1 MGCGNASRQPN
12 AVLSTA
18 GTVAGENLYAPGTLV
33 SRHDERH
40 QLFDSNLALG
50 RESAPAIH
58 FGDSVVTYK
67 QLAEPSEDLY
77 RSPGFRAFRSG
88 PIKYTA
94 KGRIREGIAENKHR

>member
-1 MGCGNASRQPN
+1 MLSYQPRELWPERIYALPELSYSDTTNACYELID
-12 AVLSTA
+12 A
-18 GTVAGENLYAPGTLV
+18 NLG
-33 SRHDERH
+33 
-40 QLFDSNLALG
+40 LG
-50 RESAPAIH
+50 RASTPAIH